1 MMSEKRYF
9 THKEGM
15 TYTGMG
21 DTSFSCLMS
30 GAVIQDKHGSIRY
43 YDKADICARMEYLKN
58 TGSMPWLMGKNPT
71 DKDIKDLV
79 DFSTFATQYKASVN
93 W

>member
-1 MMSEKRYF
+1 MSEKRYF

-30 GAVIQDKHGSIRY
+30 GAVIQDNVAVS
-43 YDKADICARMEYLKN
+43 DIMTA
-58 TGSMPWLMGKNPT
+58 
-71 DKDIKDLV
+71 
-79 DFSTFATQYKASVN
+79 
-93 W
+93 